1 MGNKLKAL
9 LKSQFRYLHF
19 FYQILKIRMLLIL
32 MISICYSLVDALS
45 LSIFIPL
52 FQIAS
57 GEETGNVG
65 QKSSYFIQFFDWIG
79 VQPTVNAVLIIM
91 IFFFSLKAVF
101 RYIDIFYRVLA
112 TSYFV
117 KRIRYKLLEAIS
129 QVEYAK
135 FVTVNYGTIQN
146 SVTGEILNINNAF
159 AQYISL
165 IQSLTFVFVYLF
177 LSFLTNPKFS
187 LIVIIGGWLSRLVFK
202 SLYKSSEAL
211 SLKITHQNNELSGL
225 VLQKTANYKY
235 LKSTALLS
243 RYLAKINDKVR
254 AIEKQVVVLG
264 RTTAKV
270 MAFREP
276 IIILFLALAIFI
288 QMNVLEGKFNAII
301 IILLFFYRAFG
312 SLMSVQQS
320 WTAFLK
326 YVGSVKHYET
336 FLNELKS
343 NSEKSGKE
351 VFESLEKEISFEKVS
366 FTYSSGKPI
375 LDAIDL
381 KILKNNSVAIVGK
394 SGAGKTTLVNLVCGL
409 LKPTSGTIAVDGQS
423 LSEMQLASFRN
434 KIGFIAQE
442 TVVFNDT
449 LFNNVTFWDEK
460 NEANLSRFFE
470 AIKKVDLEEFLQKS
484 EGGEDTLLGDSG
496 VVMSGGQR
504 QRLSIARELYK
515 NIEILILDEAT
526 SALDSQT
533 EKFIQESIEKL
544 KGHLTIIII
553 AHRLST
559 IKHADTIVLLKEGK
573 VDATG
578 NYQELIQNSPSFAQ
592 MVALQEL

>member
-1 MGNKLKAL
+1 MGNQLKAL
-9 LKSQFRYLHF
+9 LKSQFKYLHF
-19 FYQILKIRMLLIL
+19 FYRILKVRLMMILLI
-32 MISICYSLVDALS
+32 SVFYSLVDALS
-45 LSIFIPL
+45 LTIFIPL

-57 GEETGNVG
+57 GEETGTVN
-65 QKSSYFIQFFDWIG
+65 QKTSYFIQFFEWIG
-79 VQPTVNAVLIIM
+79 MQPTVNSVLILM
-91 IFFFSLKAVF
+91 IFFYSLKAIF
-101 RYIDIFYRVLA
+101 RYIDVFYRVLA
-112 TSYFV
+112 TSFFV
-117 KRIRYKLLEAIS
+117 KRIRHRLLEAIAH
-129 QVEYAK
+129 VEYAK
-135 FVTVNYGTIQN
+135 FVTLNYGTIQN
-146 SVTGEILNINNAF
+146 SVTGEILNVNNAF
-159 AQYISL
+159 AQYISVIQNL
-165 IQSLTFVFVYLF
+165 IFVFVYLL
-177 LSFLTNPKFS
+177 LSFITNPKFT
-187 LIVIIGGWLSRLVFK
+187 LIVIVGGWMSRWVFK

-225 VLQKTANYKY
+225 VLQKTGNYKY

-243 RYLAKINDKVR
+243 RYLSKINDKVI

-264 RTTAKV
+264 KTSAKV

-276 IIILFLALAIFI
+276 IIVLFLVLAIFI
-288 QMNVLEGKFNAII
+288 QMNVLGGKFNAII
-301 IILLFFYRAFG
+301 VILLFFYRAFG

-326 YVGSVKHYET
+326 YVGSVNHYES
-336 FLNELKS
+336 FLEELKT
-343 NSEKSGKE
+343 NA
-351 VFESLEKEISFEKVS
+351 ESTQGSSFQSFEKSISFSNVS
-366 FTYSSGKPI
+366 FAYQNGKMI
-375 LDAIDL
+375 LDAVNVTIP
-381 KILKNNSVAIVGK
+381 KNNSIAIVGK
-394 SGAGKTTLVNLVCGL
+394 SGSGKTTLVNLVCGL
-409 LKPTSGTIAVDGQS
+409 LKPTSGEISVDGQP
-423 LSEMQLASFRN
+423 LSSINLATFRQ

-460 NEANLSRFFE
+460 NEHNLKRFHE
-470 AIKKVDLEEFLQKS
+470 AIKKVDLEEFMQRS
-484 EGGEDTLLGDSG
+484 EKGADTILGDSG

-544 KGHLTIIII
+544 KGQLTIIII

-559 IKHADTIVLLKEGK
+559 IKHADSIVLLQDGA

-578 NYQELIQNSPSFAQ
+578 NYQDLLQKSPTFAK